1 MSRPTD
7 VSALAGDDILLSCQA
22 TGDPHPDIHWT
33 RKDADRVDINK
44 VGIPHINL
52 SIAGKGRWG
61 ETRRHL
67 APTTQAAARAS
78 KSLSQTS

>member
-33 RKDADRVDINK
+33 RKDSDRVDINK
-44 VGIPHINL
+44 VGISHINISVYDI
-52 SIAGKGRWG
+52 SIAGAESSERL
-61 ETRRHL
+61 T
-67 APTTQAAARAS
+67 
-78 KSLSQTS
+78 

>member
-33 RKDADRVDINK
+33 RKDSDRVDINK
-44 VGIPHINL
+44 VCIFHINL
-52 SIAGKGRWG
+52 SPQERRVGRD
-61 ETRRHL
+61 
-67 APTTQAAARAS
+67 
-78 KSLSQTS
+78 

>member
-33 RKDADRVDINK
+33 RKDSDRVDINK
-44 VGIPHINL
+44 VGISHINI
-52 SIAGKGRWG
+52 STIAHRKEELG
-61 ETRRHL
+61 ETN
-67 APTTQAAARAS
+67 
-78 KSLSQTS
+78 KK